1 MVGNLRYKIELAYSW
16 KANKKKYVL
25 LYSFRFDLICI

>member
-16 KANKKKYVL
+16 KANKKK
-25 LYSFRFDLICI
+25 ICVTLQFSL